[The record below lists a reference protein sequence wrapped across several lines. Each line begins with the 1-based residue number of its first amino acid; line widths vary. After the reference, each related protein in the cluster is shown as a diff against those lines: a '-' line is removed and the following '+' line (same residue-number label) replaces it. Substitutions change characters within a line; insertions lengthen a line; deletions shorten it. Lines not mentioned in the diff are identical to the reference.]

1 MKLVRRDIDPKT
13 HKGYVVL
20 IPEEEEDMW
29 HLYNILQEGDRIRA
43 IITESATGSTGA
55 NKIRTTLTIQIES
68 IDYDFDACML
78 RVKGKNVAENQYVKL
93 GQYHTIDIELNRK
106 FTQWKEEW
114 DSYSMERMEIA
125 CDPMKNADLAAI
137 VMNEGIAHVCLITD
151 SMTLVRSKI
160 DVHIPRK
167 RRGHCDQHE
176 KAMQKFYDQIIQAII
191 RHVNFDVVKCCLI
204 ASPGFV
210 KDQFFQYLM
219 EYSTKNDNKTI
230 LDNRNKFIL
239 CHSSSGFKHSL
250 KEILADP
257 LLQNRLADTKAAK
270 EVKILQDF
278 QRMLMT
284 DSSRAFYGRRHVERA
299 IEAQAVETLLISDR
313 LFRYKDVTIRRKY
326 IEIVDK
332 VRELGGD
339 VRIFSSLHVSG
350 EQLDQFTGIA
360 AILRFPVAEIEDED
374 LDEEAD
380 VEEEE
385 EKQERGDNDKQQQ
398 DNDDDDD
405 DQR

>member
-1 MKLVRRDIDPKT
+1 MKINQ
-13 HKGYVVL
+13 L
-20 IPEEEEDMW
+20 I
-29 HLYNILQEGDRIRA
+29 
-43 IITESATGSTGA
+43 
-55 NKIRTTLTIQIES
+55 
-68 IDYDFDACML
+68 
-78 RVKGKNVAENQYVKL
+78 NQ
-93 GQYHTIDIELNRK
+93 
-106 FTQWKEEW
+106 
-114 DSYSMERMEIA
+114 S
-125 CDPMKNADLAAI
+125 
-137 VMNEGIAHVCLITD
+137 LIFFVT
-151 SMTLVRSKI
+151 
-160 DVHIPRK
+160 
-167 RRGHCDQHE
+167 
-176 KAMQKFYDQIIQAII
+176 
-191 RHVNFDVVKCCLI
+191 VVKCCLI

-350 EQLDQFTGIA
+350 E
-360 AILRFPVAEIEDED
+360 R
-374 LDEEAD
+374 
-380 VEEEE
+380 
-385 EKQERGDNDKQQQ
+385 KYWK
-398 DNDDDDD
+398 
-405 DQR
+405 

>member
-1 MKLVRRDIDPKT
+1 
-13 HKGYVVL
+13 
-20 IPEEEEDMW
+20 
-29 HLYNILQEGDRIRA
+29 
-43 IITESATGSTGA
+43 
-55 NKIRTTLTIQIES
+55 
-68 IDYDFDACML
+68 
-78 RVKGKNVAENQYVKL
+78 
-93 GQYHTIDIELNRK
+93 
-106 FTQWKEEW
+106 
-114 DSYSMERMEIA
+114 
-125 CDPMKNADLAAI
+125 
-137 VMNEGIAHVCLITD
+137 
-151 SMTLVRSKI
+151 MT
-160 DVHIPRK
+160 
-167 RRGHCDQHE
+167 
-176 KAMQKFYDQIIQAII
+176 
-191 RHVNFDVVKCCLI
+191 VVKCCLI

-350 EQLDQFTGIA
+350 E
-360 AILRFPVAEIEDED
+360 R
-374 LDEEAD
+374 
-380 VEEEE
+380 
-385 EKQERGDNDKQQQ
+385 KYWK
-398 DNDDDDD
+398 
-405 DQR
+405 